1 MARKKGKRS
10 KYKRRKFISKISS
23 DGKISKKE
31 GRKASKK
38 GISLRKIKNRN
49 VSDYRSRKRDF
60 ERRGR
65 KDRSPLRSGPSFE
78 PLKIKRGAERA
89 DFARQMKDYQGSS
102 RRSGSKRRDKRDD
115 KDDNKTPE
123 FTPTPLPTDYDEEPT
138 PTPET
143 PTPTPTPPSG
153 PSAEDLLAD
162 QIASMQA
169 GFMESM
175 QEQAAMF
182 QQMQTSQNERMAALQ
197 QQMLQSQVN
206 QSERPQVAGVKM
218 ADGSAGNNMQ
228 ISRRGVSGA
237 FSRRGMRI
245 SSLNL

>member
-1 MARKKGKRS
+1 MGKKKGKRS
-10 KYKRRKFISKISS
+10 KDKRRKFISKISS

-89 DFARQMKDYQGSS
+89 DFARQMRDYQGSS
-102 RRSGSKRRDKRDD
+102 RRSGSKERDKRDD
-115 KDDNKTPE
+115 DDKTPE

-138 PTPET
+138 PT

-237 FSRRGMRI
+237 FGRRGMRI